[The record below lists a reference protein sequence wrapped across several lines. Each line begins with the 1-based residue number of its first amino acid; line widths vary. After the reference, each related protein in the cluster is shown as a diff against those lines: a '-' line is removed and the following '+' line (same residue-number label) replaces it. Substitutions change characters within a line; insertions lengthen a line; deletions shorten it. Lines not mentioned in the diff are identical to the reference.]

1 MSVKG
6 KLIWNNI
13 DIEFHDISVSNTS
26 TSIKL
31 LVLEDAYLKLRDRK
45 SEIGDLIWSSE
56 LTQSANYKNC
66 KIEAFFKEVR
76 IGTRDTDFI
85 EVWFKSL
92 SKSELR
98 DYQTDKLLNSL
109 GKNN

>member
-13 DIEFHDISVSNTS
+13 DIEFHDVSISNSRK
-26 TSIKL
+26 SIKL
-31 LVLEDAYLKLRDRK
+31 LVLEDVYLKLRDRK
-45 SEIGDLIWSSE
+45 SEIGDLI
-56 LTQSANYKNC
+56 TQSANYKNC

-92 SKSELR
+92 SQSELR
-98 DYQTDKLLNSL
+98 DYQTDKLL
-109 GKNN
+109 KNI